1 MRNLCLIIV
10 FLLISKTTGNRS
22 QSCTYS
28 SLTSSK
34 TIGNTV
40 MAVFVNPPEIDV
52 FLSLNF
58 FKHERFGYVA
68 YL

>member
-10 FLLISKTTGNRS
+10 FVLISKTTGNRS
-22 QSCTYS
+22 QSYNYS
-28 SLTSSK
+28 SLRSSK
-34 TIGNTV
+34 TIGKTV
-40 MAVFVNPPEIDV
+40 MAHKFDV

-58 FKHERFGYVA
+58 FKHESFGYVA